1 MLHSNSIIVVYQLNI
16 IFWSTLVEDTTSRYY
31 ITTKVC
37 VIRLL
42 SNGSKFSAKMGVTFL
57 WIPIALGILV
67 VISALVCFYFIF
79 VRLKINHI
87 IKKLLIFAN
96 VQQAIGFGIFVTSI
110 ISHAS
115 GFKNKLTCVL
125 AITSVRASLIGN
137 QASISAIS
145 IIRYTLTGCV
155 YIKPWSQRPLFIEW
169 ILDRFLIMF

>member
-1 MLHSNSIIVVYQLNI
+1 MQ
-16 IFWSTLVEDTTSRYY
+16 
-31 ITTKVC
+31 
-37 VIRLL
+37 LL
-42 SNGSKFSAKMGVTFL
+42 SNIQTGSKFSAKMGVTIFL
-57 WIPIALGILV
+57 IPIALGILAI
-67 VISALVCFYFIF
+67 ISALTCFYLVF
-79 VRLKINHI
+79 VKLKINHI

-96 VQQAIGFGIFVTSI
+96 VQQVIGFGIFVTSI

>member
-1 MLHSNSIIVVYQLNI
+1 MQ
-16 IFWSTLVEDTTSRYY
+16 
-31 ITTKVC
+31 
-37 VIRLL
+37 LL
-42 SNGSKFSAKMGVTFL
+42 SNIKTGSKFSAKMGVTLFL
-57 WIPIALGILV
+57 IPIALGILA
-67 VISALVCFYFIF
+67 IMSALACFYFIF
-79 VRLKINHI
+79 VKLKINHI
-87 IKKLLIFAN
+87 IKKLLIFAT

-115 GFKNKLTCVL
+115 GFKNKLTCFL
-125 AITSVRASLIGN
+125 AITSVRTSLIGN